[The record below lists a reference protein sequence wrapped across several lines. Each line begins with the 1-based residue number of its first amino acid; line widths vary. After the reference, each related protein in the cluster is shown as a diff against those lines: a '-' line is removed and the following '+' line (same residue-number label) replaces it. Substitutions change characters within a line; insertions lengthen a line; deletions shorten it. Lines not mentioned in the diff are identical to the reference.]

1 VKTLARLAAILALV
15 ALAGCSATRLVYHN
29 ADLFLRWQ
37 ATSWFDF
44 HGEQSEELDRRIAA
58 FTAWHR
64 ASALPQ
70 YERVAEDAA
79 RRIERGVTRAD
90 LVWGYDAFQAQAREA
105 LRAAAVEI
113 APLLDALAPAQLAHL
128 EQRLADENRKFA
140 REYRAGT
147 PEEARKRRLKRTVE
161 RLEEWL
167 GTLSDEQI
175 ERVKGYNERAPLTGE
190 LRERDRLRRQAEFI
204 AMLRARKAGERLP
217 QGAAD
222 WDGGRA
228 PAYAEA
234 ARRARDEY
242 QAMLLDLDRAMTPE
256 QRRAVAARFRAWAAD
271 FQALARR

>member
-1 VKTLARLAAILALV
+1 VRALARLAALLAAL

-64 ASALPQ
+64 AKALPQ
-70 YERVAEDAA
+70 YTRIAEDAA
-79 RRIERGVTRAD
+79 RRIERGITRAD
-90 LVWGYDAFQAQAREA
+90 LVWGYDAFQGQAREA

-113 APLLDALAPAQLAHL
+113 APLLDRLSPEQLAHL

-140 REYRAGT
+140 REYRAGA

-161 RLEEWL
+161 RLEEWV
-167 GTLSDEQI
+167 GSLSDEQV
-175 ERVKGYNERAPLTGE
+175 ERVRRYNERAPLTGE
-190 LRERDRLRRQAEFI
+190 MRERDRLRRQAEFV
-204 AMLRARKAGERLP
+204 AMLRARKARERLP
-217 QGAAD
+217 DWAAA

-234 ARRARDEY
+234 ARQGREEY
-242 QAMLLDLDRAMTPE
+242 QAMLLDLDKALTSE
-256 QRRAVAARFRAWAAD
+256 QRRAVAARFREWAAD
-271 FQALARR
+271 FATLARR